1 MIDCWGYCFVN
12 PAPWPVG
19 KNLNKKYDA
28 WGRLR
33 NPSTYTLYTPSNEPE
48 PFLGRGY
55 CSHEHLTGLGLI
67 NMNAR
72 LYDPILGRFL
82 SPDPYVQ
89 APNHSQSFNRYSYC
103 MNNPLVFVDKDGKLW
118 FVPILVGAA
127 IGAAFSAATYAAMV
141 AFTPMTWSGSG
152 FWRAVGMGALGGAL
166 GGASGLAGSA
176 LGITQAGNSLGYNI
190 LSQTTNTL
198 ITNAIFGQRTELS
211 DILGIV
217 AGASMGSILPKYKA
231 LNAKPLVNTLAE
243 TGFNTVRG
251 AATGVVRG
259 GIDAIIHKDARYIYQ
274 DAIGGA
280 ISGGVKTLMNNAIFG
295 APYKTVKING
305 IKGLYRTGGLANII
319 NNRLLNSP
327 MGDGLTMGRN
337 MYIRNGQ
344 TDINTMNHEGYHI
357 VQQLTERGGW
367 ADFYG
372 KVIAEQLFLG
382 RDAYIT
388 PDKLEYNA
396 RGFEKSNTFFA
407 W

>member
-1 MIDCWGYCFVN
+1 
-12 PAPWPVG
+12 
-19 KNLNKKYDA
+19 
-28 WGRLR
+28 
-33 NPSTYTLYTPSNEPE
+33 
-48 PFLGRGY
+48 
-55 CSHEHLTGLGLI
+55 
-67 NMNAR
+67 
-72 LYDPILGRFL
+72 
-82 SPDPYVQ
+82 
-89 APNHSQSFNRYSYC
+89 

-127 IGAAFSAATYAAMV
+127 IGAAFSAATYTAMV

-166 GGASGLAGSA
+166 GGAAGLAGSS
-176 LGITQAGNSLGYNI
+176 LGIAQAGNSLGYNI

-198 ITNAIFGQRTELS
+198 ITNAVFGQKTELS
-211 DILGIV
+211 DIFGIAV
-217 AGASMGSILPKYKA
+217 GAAAGSLLPKYKA

-259 GIDAIIHKDARYIYQ
+259 GLDAIIHKDARYIYQ

-280 ISGGVKTLMNNAIFG
+280 ISGGVKTLMNNLIFG
-295 APYKTVKING
+295 APYKTVNING
-305 IKGLYRTGGLANII
+305 TKGLYRTGGLANII
-319 NNRLLNSP
+319 NNRILNRP
-327 MGDGLTMGRN
+327 IGDGLTMGRN

-357 VQQLTERGGW
+357 VQQLAERGGW

-382 RDAYIT
+382 VSAYLT
-388 PDKLEYNA
+388 PGRLEYDA
-396 RGFEKSNTFFA
+396 KIFEDSQNIFV